1 MKTEIIIN
9 VASHESRI
17 AILED
22 GRLAEILVERAEKE
36 RMVGDIYRGVV
47 TAVLP
52 SMQAAFVDIGQE
64 KAAFLHISDMP
75 GSRGSMVEPDWEM
88 REEVK
93 SRTNGKPRHIN

>member
-22 GRLAEILVERAEKE
+22 GRLGEILVERAEKE
-36 RMVGDIYRGVV
+36 RMVGDIYQGVV

-52 SMQAAFVDIGQE
+52 ALQAAFVDIGQE
-64 KAAFLHISDMP
+64 KIGIFARLGYAWLARLNGRTRLGNTRRHPKSEWAGQISD
-75 GSRGSMVEPDWEM
+75 
-88 REEVK
+88 
-93 SRTNGKPRHIN
+93 

>member
-36 RMVGDIYRGVV
+36 RMVGDIYQGVV

-52 SMQAAFVDIGQE
+52 GLQAGFVDIGQE
-64 KAAFLHISDMP
+64 KAAFLHVSDMP
-75 GSRGSMVEPDWEM
+75 GSPGSMVELDSEILEDIRDQRQWA
-88 REEVK
+88 
-93 SRTNGKPRHIN
+93 G